1 MGKTDRIQGKH
12 TCIIRGFLSSDKEK
26 KLVLQ
31 AFVGLGM
38 DRRSGKPL
46 CLDCGEH
53 FDSVA
58 GWETHTGAA
67 ARSMLCGVKGK
78 LVSGWLTVK
87 DTGKRIDNTWDGMFK
102 LNADELRKKLL
113 AVRAR
118 NSYMS

>member
-1 MGKTDRIQGKH
+1 
-12 TCIIRGFLSSDKEK
+12 
-26 KLVLQ
+26 
-31 AFVGLGM
+31 
-38 DRRSGKPL
+38 
-46 CLDCGEH
+46 
-53 FDSVA
+53 
-58 GWETHTGAA
+58 
-67 ARSMLCGVKGK
+67 MLCGVKGK